1 MDAHPTRFAGKRRT
15 GTKSSGKN
23 GDGAMPTNKPPW
35 QSVTAAQPQIKPK
48 RAFGVPRSTNVPVE
62 KPLLISKTRK
72 VPAAA
77 KKTSNPDPAAA
88 TTTNA
93 AAVVGKKKP
102 QVTLREPKKA
112 VAEGGEDDEPE
123 EMVRTPTAS
132 IKPAAASGT
141 PYLTAQNCSKCRL
154 DELES
159 STYWLGQIRLAES
172 TGKHFVA
179 AAFFNLALECHAQ
192 PFYKLRNELRHYV
205 KRHRVSSVESIWTNL
220 SQGYGLTKE
229 KLVYDSPDLAQSS
242 CLLSEMNNLIANP
255 DAKLC
260 TGGQFHDSSSEKDDR
275 ELSSGMLDR
284 DALEDECSKHEDE
297 RFRELA
303 EVKVDHNDEHEYKME
318 ESKSMSVDNLTAN
331 ECCALASISDA
342 TARFLGSKSSEK
354 KSGICSNS
362 SSQPI
367 MTPTSCPST
376 SKGKENFRGNRE
388 NFKGS
393 ANNSVKHNDGSGKTS
408 VQISNSKEERNNK
421 SSPK

>member
-1 MDAHPTRFAGKRRT
+1 MDAHPARFPGKRRT
-15 GTKSSGKN
+15 GPKSSGGN
-23 GDGAMPTNKPPW
+23 GDGPMPTNKPPW
-35 QSVTAAQPQIKPK
+35 KGVTAAQPRIKSK
-48 RAFGVPRSTNVPVE
+48 RAFGVPRCTNVPVE
-62 KPLLISKTRK
+62 KPVLISKTRK

-77 KKTSNPDPAAA
+77 KKPSNPDPAS
-88 TTTNA
+88 
-93 AAVVGKKKP
+93 VVGKKKP
-102 QVTLREPKKA
+102 QITLQESKKA

-123 EMVRTPTAS
+123 ETVRTPTLS

-141 PYLTAQNCSKCRL
+141 PYLSAQNCSKCRL
-154 DELES
+154 DKLES

-179 AAFFNLALECHAQ
+179 AAFFSLALECHAQ

-220 SQGYGLTKE
+220 SLAYGLSKE
-229 KLVYDSPDLAQSS
+229 KSVYDPCDLARRS

-255 DAKLC
+255 DAELRN
-260 TGGQFHDSSSEKDDR
+260 GGQFHDSLSEKDDR

-284 DALEDECSKHEDE
+284 DALEDECSKHDDK

-318 ESKSMSVDNLTAN
+318 ESKSVSVDNLTAN
-331 ECCALASISDA
+331 ECCVLASISNVA
-342 TARFLGSKSSEK
+342 NRFPGSKSSEKKAFVENLKK

-367 MTPTSCPST
+367 KTPTSCPSDN
-376 SKGKENFRGNRE
+376 KGKENIRGNR
-388 NFKGS
+388 
-393 ANNSVKHNDGSGKTS
+393 ANNSVKSNDGSRKKRS
-408 VQISNSKEERNNK
+408 VQITGSKEERNNK
-421 SSPK
+421 SSTK